1 MTTFEAIYLMLTF
14 GTFVL
19 ALLAYIESRNKHK

>member
-1 MTTFEAIYLMLTF
+1 MELRSAT

-19 ALLAYIESRNKHK
+19 AL

>member
-1 MTTFEAIYLMLTF
+1 MLTF

>member
-1 MTTFEAIYLMLTF
+1 MQSSSWIGF

-19 ALLAYIESRNKHK
+19 ALLTYIGNNFKRK